1 MEQVHKRFTAEQ
13 VKVLLK
19 GYCQGMLDR
28 SAIEET
34 LEISR
39 SRFFALLTQPFKG
52 GNIMNLLE
60 IP

>member
-13 VKVLLK
+13 VKVLLE
-19 GYCQGMLDR
+19 GYCQGTLDR

-39 SRFFALLTQPFKG
+39 SRFFAILKQYRLDPDKFS
-52 GNIMNLLE
+52 LAYRR
-60 IP
+60 